1 MIDPVG
7 LRLACLARTCETVQ
21 PVADKLTLD
30 VEVVGV
36 QENGARAKIM
46 RSLSQEGIRSEKS
59 NCRLIRYVL
68 RQDVIRHSFF
78 RVAV

>member
-1 MIDPVG
+1 
-7 LRLACLARTCETVQ
+7 
-21 PVADKLTLD
+21 
-30 VEVVGV
+30 
-36 QENGARAKIM
+36 M